1 MSFKQLYQLCIKNN
15 YYGKYSKLTNLDS
28 IVESLEKKDGLVPS
42 MRQLLDKIIDNMEV
56 IKHDLMQNKFSILD
70 NMINSSLEEVIV

>member
-1 MSFKQLYQLCIKNN
+1 
-15 YYGKYSKLTNLDS
+15 
-28 IVESLEKKDGLVPS
+28 